1 MAMLDRTLRAETV
14 RLWAMA
20 AYLPGVA
27 LGLLVAR
34 RTREI
39 RLIRFHAFQALGLMA
54 LGLLLLLSGSAVA
67 TIFGAVPGLEL
78 VFNFGV
84 GLGFLLLFPLGF
96 ALALHG
102 ALAAYAGRYT
112 RLPWLT
118 DWVWLQVNGR
128 PAPRRRR
135 ARRSEPPEDEAP

>member
-1 MAMLDRTLRAETV
+1 MLDRTLRAETV

-27 LGLLVAR
+27 VGLLFAR
-34 RTREI
+34 QTREV
-39 RLIRFHAFQALGLMA
+39 RLIRFHAFQALALMA
-54 LGLLLLLSGSAVA
+54 LGVLLLLSGSAVA

-78 VFNFGV
+78 VFNLGV
-84 GLGFLLLFPLGF
+84 GLAFLLLIPLGF
-96 ALALHG
+96 ALAFYG
-102 ALAAYAGRYT
+102 AIAAYNGRYT

-128 PAPRRRR
+128 GEQAPPRRKRR
-135 ARRSEPPEDEAP
+135 PMEEK